1 MDEYQDLSYML
12 TWWGFCTE
20 EIHSNPLSS
29 KKIMVIVLLP
39 SRILTA
45 FVSTAGILSPYSLFW
60 CVEFSLMNSLGI
72 ALPFC

>member
-1 MDEYQDLSYML
+1 M
-12 TWWGFCTE
+12 E

-45 FVSTAGILSPYSLFW
+45 FVSTAGILSPTFGV
-60 CVEFSLMNSLGI
+60 CGNSV
-72 ALPFC
+72 F